1 MTAPTLA
8 LVLAYLLGSLPT
20 GYLLVLAFHRTDIR
34 SVGSGNI
41 GATNV
46 ARSGSKALG
55 IATLLIDLAKGY
67 AAVAIARLIALH
79 TGADANQL
87 ASLAALLA
95 IAGHVFPVWL
105 KFRGGKGV
113 ATALGV
119 FLALSPLAALSLLA
133 VFAVVFAL
141 TRIVSIS
148 SIAASISF
156 FYVGTHFMHGVL
168 TGTAR
173 AALYAIPVLIIV
185 KHHQNISRLLRG
197 AEPRFTLARK
207 ENA

>member
-1 MTAPTLA
+1 MNPTALA

-20 GYLLVLAFHRTDIR
+20 GYLLVLVFHRTDIR
-34 SVGSGNI
+34 AVGSGNI

-67 AAVAIARLIALH
+67 AAVAIARLIATH
-79 TGADANQL
+79 SGADVNQL
-87 ASLAALLA
+87 TALAALVA

-105 KFRGGKGV
+105 RFRGGKGV

-119 FLALSPLAALSLLA
+119 FLALSPIAALCLLAA
-133 VFAVVFAL
+133 FALVFAL

-148 SIAASISF
+148 SILACAAF
-156 FYVGTHFMHGVL
+156 FYIGPHFMHGVL

-173 AALYAIPVLIIV
+173 AALYAIPILIIL

-197 AEPRFTLARK
+197 VEPRFTTARK
-207 ENA
+207 EDA